1 MSRDNVE
8 AILATALRDLVSYVD
23 TREETSAADDDVRAL
38 EDVAA
43 VLHGVDPDDLD
54 RLTTLLGPQL
64 SFEMGLSDH

>member
-1 MSRDNVE
+1 MSNDDVE

-23 TREETSAADDDVRAL
+23 TRGETSTADDDVRAL

-43 VLHGVDPDDLD
+43 GLHRVDPDNLD

-64 SFEMGLSDH
+64 SFEMGFSDR